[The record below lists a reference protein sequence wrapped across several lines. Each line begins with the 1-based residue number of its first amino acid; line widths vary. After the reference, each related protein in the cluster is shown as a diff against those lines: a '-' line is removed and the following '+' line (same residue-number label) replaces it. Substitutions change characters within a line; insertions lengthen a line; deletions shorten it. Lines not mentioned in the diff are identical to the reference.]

1 MSMVS
6 STEYHSESAWRAA
19 AAARGLQIGRSAKT
33 GETVAYFTRDG
44 KTYVH
49 GRLRPV
55 GVAAFGGP
63 SGVQGWINEYSN
75 E

>member
-1 MSMVS
+1 MSTVS

-19 AAARGLQIGRSAKT
+19 AAARGLQIGEA
-33 GETVAYFTRDG
+33 VAYVTRDG
-44 KTYVH
+44 KTYVR